1 MSGSMRDS
9 TIRPV
14 IAASAAVFRAGR
26 VLIARR
32 AKPPQLWSLPGGTV
46 EPGETPA
53 EAAAREVR
61 EETGIE
67 AEIVAPAGE
76 REVKLRDKDGALV
89 AIYLIHAFAAR
100 WRAGEARPGPEAS
113 AVEWIEPAALGSYE
127 TTEGLAEI
135 IAAAERL
142 LKS

>member
-1 MSGSMRDS
+1 MRDS

-32 AKPPQLWSLPGGTV
+32 AKPPYRWSLPGGAL

-53 EAAAREVR
+53 QAAAREVR

-67 AEIVAPAGE
+67 AEIVAAAGE
-76 REVKLRDKDGALV
+76 HEVKLRDGTGAV
-89 AIYLIHAFAAR
+89 TAHYVIHAFAAR

-113 AVEWIEPAALGSYE
+113 AVAWIEPAALGSYE
-127 TTEGLAEI
+127 TTAGLAEI